1 MFICSPS
8 VNENREFDDFIRT
21 MASELSLTFLSEC
34 EGNDVIFCLHGK
46 IVQQFLKYIVENSLE
61 PEAVILFSPSYSNSL
76 FKEFYRITFP
86 VLIISNRNNRGE
98 LKSGWIY
105 HDNIADS
112 KMENVSGDIENLWI
126 SRKSQCISLTKK
138 FLSNGSKSI

>member
-1 MFICSPS
+1 MFICSPQT
-8 VNENREFDDFIRT
+8 NENNEFDDFVKT
-21 MASELSLTFLSEC
+21 MASELSLSFLKESQ
-34 EGNDVIFCLHGK
+34 GNDVIFCLLGENT
-46 IVQQFLKYIVENSLE
+46 QQFLKYIVENSLE

-86 VLIISNRNNRGE
+86 VLIISNRNNRDE